1 MIFAAGLGTRLRPI
15 TETIPKPL
23 VEIKGKTLLE
33 ITIQKLIE
41 NDFDEIIIN
50 VHHLADQIISFL
62 KEKKFDARIEI
73 SDESKQLLDTGGGLK
88 KASWFF
94 DDGKPFL
101 VHNVDIVS
109 NLDLKKIYQNHQQ
122 NEVIATLAVSKR
134 KTSRY
139 FIFDEDGILS
149 GWQNVKTNEQKI
161 TRNITSI
168 NKLAF
173 SGIQVI
179 DPELFKFFP
188 EAEVFSI
195 VDLYLTTSK
204 LEKIKSF
211 QHEDSNWYDVGNME
225 ELELLSHLTHK
236 H

>member
-1 MIFAAGLGTRLRPI
+1 MKAMIFAAGLGTRLRPI
-15 TETIPKPL
+15 TDKTPKPL
-23 VEIKGKTLLE
+23 VQIKGKTLLE

-62 KEKKFDARIEI
+62 NEKKFNARIEI

-94 DDGKPFL
+94 DDGNPFL
-101 VHNVDIVS
+101 VYNVDIVS
-109 NLDLKKIYQNHQQ
+109 NLDLKKIYHTHQQ

-139 FIFDEDGILS
+139 FIFDEEGILS

-204 LEKIKSF
+204 LEKIKSY
-211 QHEDSNWYDVGNME
+211 QHEDSHWYDVGNME
-225 ELELLSHLTHK
+225 ELELLNQN
-236 H
+236 

>member
-1 MIFAAGLGTRLRPI
+1 MKAMIFAAGLGTRLRPI
-15 TETIPKPL
+15 TDKTPKPL
-23 VEIKGKTLLE
+23 VQIKGKTLLE

-62 KEKKFDARIEI
+62 NQKKFNARIEI

-94 DDGKPFL
+94 EDGNPFL
-101 VHNVDIVS
+101 VYNVDVVS
-109 NLDLKKIYQNHQQ
+109 NLDLKKIYQTHQQ

-139 FIFDEDGILS
+139 FIFDEEGILS

-204 LEKIKSF
+204 LEKIKSY
-211 QHEDSNWYDVGNME
+211 QHEDSHWYDVGNME
-225 ELELLSHLTHK
+225 ELELLNK
-236 H
+236 N

>member
-1 MIFAAGLGTRLRPI
+1 MKAMIFAAGLGTRLRPI
-15 TETIPKPL
+15 TDKTPKPL
-23 VEIKGKTLLE
+23 VQIKGKTLLE

-62 KEKKFDARIEI
+62 NEKKINARIEI

-101 VHNVDIVS
+101 VYNVDIVS
-109 NLDLKKIYQNHQQ
+109 NLDLKKIYHTHQQ

-139 FIFDEDGILS
+139 FIFDEEGILS

-204 LEKIKSF
+204 LEKIKSY
-211 QHEDSNWYDVGNME
+211 QHEDSHWYDVGNME
-225 ELELLSHLTHK
+225 ELELLNQN
-236 H
+236 

>member
-1 MIFAAGLGTRLRPI
+1 MKAMIFAAGLGTRLRPI
-15 TETIPKPL
+15 TDKTPKPL
-23 VEIKGKTLLE
+23 VQIKGKTLLE

-62 KEKKFDARIEI
+62 NEKKINARIEI

-101 VHNVDIVS
+101 VYNVDIVS
-109 NLDLKKIYQNHQQ
+109 NLDLKKIYHTHQQ

-139 FIFDEDGILS
+139 FIFDEEGILS

-161 TRNITSI
+161 TRNINSI

-204 LEKIKSF
+204 LEKIKSY
-211 QHEDSNWYDVGNME
+211 QHEDSHWYDVGNME
-225 ELELLSHLTHK
+225 ELELLNQN
-236 H
+236 

>member
-15 TETIPKPL
+15 TDKTPKPL
-23 VEIKGKTLLE
+23 VQIKGKTLLE

-62 KEKKFDARIEI
+62 NEKKINARIEI

-101 VHNVDIVS
+101 VYNVDIVS
-109 NLDLKKIYQNHQQ
+109 NLDLKKIYHTHQQ

-139 FIFDEDGILS
+139 FIFDEEGILS

-204 LEKIKSF
+204 LEKIKSY
-211 QHEDSNWYDVGNME
+211 QHEDSHWYDVGNME
-225 ELELLSHLTHK
+225 ELELLNQN
-236 H
+236 

>member
-1 MIFAAGLGTRLRPI
+1 MKAMIFAAGLGTRLRPI
-15 TETIPKPL
+15 TDKTPKPL
-23 VEIKGKTLLE
+23 VQIKGKTLLE

-50 VHHLADQIISFL
+50 VHHFADQIISFL
-62 KEKKFDARIEI
+62 NEKKFNARIEI

-94 DDGKPFL
+94 DDGNPFL
-101 VHNVDIVS
+101 VYNVDIVS
-109 NLDLKKIYQNHQQ
+109 NLDLKKIYHTHQQ

-204 LEKIKSF
+204 LEKIKSY
-211 QHEDSNWYDVGNME
+211 QHEDSHWYDVGNME
-225 ELELLSHLTHK
+225 ELELLNK
-236 H
+236 N

>member
-1 MIFAAGLGTRLRPI
+1 MKAMIFAAGFGTRLRPI
-15 TETIPKPL
+15 TDKTPKPL
-23 VEIKGKTLLE
+23 VQIKGKTLLE

-62 KEKKFDARIEI
+62 NEKKFNARIEI

-94 DDGKPFL
+94 DDGNPFL
-101 VHNVDIVS
+101 VYNVDIVS
-109 NLDLKKIYQNHQQ
+109 NLDLKKIYHTHQQ

-139 FIFDEDGILS
+139 FIFDEEGILS

-204 LEKIKSF
+204 LEKIKSY
-211 QHEDSNWYDVGNME
+211 QHEDSHWYDVGNME
-225 ELELLSHLTHK
+225 ELELLNQN
-236 H
+236 

>member
-1 MIFAAGLGTRLRPI
+1 MKAMIFAAGFGTRLRPI
-15 TETIPKPL
+15 TDKTPKPL
-23 VEIKGKTLLE
+23 VQIKGKTLLE

-62 KEKKFDARIEI
+62 NEKKFNARIEI

-94 DDGKPFL
+94 DDGNPFL
-101 VHNVDIVS
+101 VYNVDIVS
-109 NLDLKKIYQNHQQ
+109 NLDLKKIYHTHQQ
-122 NEVIATLAVSKR
+122 NEVIATLVVSKR

-139 FIFDEDGILS
+139 FIFDEEGILS

-204 LEKIKSF
+204 LEKIKSY
-211 QHEDSNWYDVGNME
+211 QHEDSHWYDVGNME
-225 ELELLSHLTHK
+225 ELELLNQN
-236 H
+236 